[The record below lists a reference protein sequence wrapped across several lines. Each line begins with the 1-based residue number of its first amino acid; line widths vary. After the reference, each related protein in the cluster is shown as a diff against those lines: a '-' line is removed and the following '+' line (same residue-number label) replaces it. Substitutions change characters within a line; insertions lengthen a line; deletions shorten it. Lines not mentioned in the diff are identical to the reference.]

1 MSNRYFIGVDLG
13 GPKIATGIANEN
25 GDLIKTVKVPTQ
37 AEDGWEVVTKR
48 IGDTILDV
56 LEKSEIK
63 ASEVKAIGIC
73 APGALDIPN
82 GIVLSSPNLKWHN
95 VPLKKIIEDRFNI
108 PTYFDND
115 ANIAGLGE
123 NRFGAGKGS
132 KHMLYMTVSTGI
144 GGGIVIDGQIYHGA
158 TFGAGEIGHIT
169 IDVNGPLCGCG
180 NRGCIEAIASG
191 PAIARNA
198 KEKLAQ
204 NPDSLLN
211 DYPEITAKEV
221 ADAANK
227 GDQLANDV
235 IETAGKYIGATL
247 SGLINTL
254 NPEIVVI
261 GGGVSNMG
269 DLILDP
275 IRKEVETRSLKSFVE
290 NLKIVRA
297 ELGGEVGVMG
307 AIALAQS
314 AGNV

>member
-13 GPKIATGIANEN
+13 GTKIATGIANEN

>member
-13 GPKIATGIANEN
+13 GTKIATGIANEN

-56 LEKSEIK
+56 LEKSKIK